1 MSYPHLGNNKQF
13 LLLLGISALGD
24 TTTVSSNTPVL
35 LLAPTIEAKDYE
47 GIVVDDEFK
56 SKGNS
61 VNLKATSLFRVREV
75 GFNED
80 GSEKVEV
87 KSISPSKSIEFIRHF
102 LQKTAKTLKEVRV
115 SSDNEAKFLSQA
127 GVKLKIGHVDLEGE
141 NLKEIKAEKF
151 DQDDSLDIVFLV
163 NQSIDEYSI
172 LEYEIVQDN
181 SVNITLVFE

>member
-1 MSYPHLGNNKQF
+1 MFPNLGNNKS
-13 LLLLGISALGD
+13 LLLLLAIHATGETA
-24 TTTVSSNTPVL
+24 TVSTNTPIL
-35 LLAPTIEAKDYE
+35 LLAPTLKSKDYE
-47 GIVVDDEFK
+47 GIVVDSDFK
-56 SKGNS
+56 SKGSS
-61 VNLKATSLFRVREV
+61 VNLNTTSSFKVREI

-80 GSEKVEV
+80 GSEKVEE
-87 KSISPSKSIEFIRHF
+87 KAISPSKSIEFIRHF
-102 LQKTAKTLKEVRV
+102 LQKTGKVLKEVRV

-127 GVKLKIGHVDLEGE
+127 GIKLKIGHVDLEGE